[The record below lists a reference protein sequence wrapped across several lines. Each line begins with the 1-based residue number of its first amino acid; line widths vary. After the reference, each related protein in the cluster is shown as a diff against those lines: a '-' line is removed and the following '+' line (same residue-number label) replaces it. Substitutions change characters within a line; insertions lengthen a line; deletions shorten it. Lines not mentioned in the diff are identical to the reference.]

1 MKNKTYQHL
10 IGVKNFENNITIE
23 VTMEYARKRTPQN
36 KLNLNVPKTG
46 DLGTIGFG
54 ILGALSLIG
63 LGILNKSKFK

>member
-1 MKNKTYQHL
+1 
-10 IGVKNFENNITIE
+10 
-23 VTMEYARKRTPQN
+23 MEYARKRTPQN